1 MSARPVWFGRP
12 ERPLYGWLH
21 TAPAAAVAPTA
32 AVLCPSLGIE
42 GLAAHRTYRRL
53 AGALA
58 GAGIDAL
65 RVDYD
70 GTGDS
75 AGAQGDPGRVHAWSA
90 SIGEAVSA
98 CRAGGANAVIVIG
111 MRAGALLAVAALQEV
126 RTEGLVL
133 WDPVADGRSFLRE
146 QRALRMISVEAPVVD
161 DGSVE
166 GPGVVFDPATA
177 EDLGHLRLAA
187 SIGALPPRVLL
198 LTRPDRPEPP
208 GVRAVAEVPG
218 MTVAAAEGQA
228 DLLDVLPD
236 AAAVPEATLDRIV
249 QWCAGVGAQIPTPRS
264 DSGSAP
270 RPGGDPWRSEAL
282 VTGAGDSAV
291 LERAV
296 MLGAAGLFAIV
307 AEPADGAANGT
318 VLLSNA
324 GVLPHVG
331 PARVWVEL
339 ARRLAGA
346 GLRVARMDQ
355 SGIGDSAARPG
366 RPEGVVYTP
375 DALDDFEEAVRALM
389 PDSPA
394 DVVLAGLCSGAY
406 HSIETGQRLGSR
418 HVCAVNPI
426 LTFSP
431 AEATDGGQLDP
442 RRAAVQPLRGPFRM
456 LARRRRAVAVGERL
470 PGAAWWLLD
479 RLGLQPSPGRGLER
493 LVEGGTELLLVCG
506 EEDSK
511 PFRRRASSTLRRLE
525 RSGRF
530 HFEVVNGL
538 DHTML
543 ARGGREAAVELLAQ
557 HLLRRL
563 ASPTRPSPPPVRHG
577 HAREP

>member
-1 MSARPVWFGRP
+1 MSARPVWFGRR
-12 ERPLYGWLH
+12 ERPLFGWLH
-21 TAPAAAVAPTA
+21 TALAGGAAPTA

-53 AGALA
+53 AQALA
-58 GAGIDAL
+58 GAGVDAL
-65 RVDYD
+65 RLDYD

-75 AGAQGDPGRVHAWSA
+75 TGAQGDPDRVRAWSA
-90 SIGEAVSA
+90 SVGEAVAA
-98 CRAGGANAVIVIG
+98 CRAGGADAVVVIG
-111 MRAGALLAVAALQEV
+111 MRAGALLAAALPEA
-126 RTEGLVL
+126 RADGLVL

-166 GPGVVFDPATA
+166 GAGVVFDPATA
-177 EDLGHLRLAA
+177 QDLGRLRLVE

-198 LTRPDRPEPP
+198 LTRPDRPEPA
-208 GVRAVAEVPG
+208 GIRAVAEVHG
-218 MTVAAAEGQA
+218 VTVAPAEGQG

-236 AAAVPEATLDRIV
+236 AATVPEATLDRIV
-249 QWCAGVGAQIPTPRS
+249 RWCAGAGAPAPS
-264 DSGSAP
+264 SSAP
-270 RPGGDPWRSEAL
+270 REPAPRPAGDPWRSDAL
-282 VTGAGDSAV
+282 VAGDGAV
-291 LERAV
+291 AERAV
-296 MLGAAGLFAIV
+296 ALGAAGLFAIV
-307 AEPADGAANGT
+307 AEPADGEPSGT
-318 VLLSNA
+318 VLLSNS

-355 SGIGDSAARPG
+355 SGIGDSPARPG

-375 DALDDFEEAVRALM
+375 DALDDFEEAIRALL
-389 PDSPA
+389 PGSPA

-431 AEATDGGQLDP
+431 AEADGGGALDP
-442 RRAAVQPLRGPFRM
+442 RRGAVQPLRGPFRM
-456 LARRRRAVAVGERL
+456 LAGNRRAVALGERL
-470 PGAAWWLLD
+470 PAAAWWLLD
-479 RLGLQPSPGRGLER
+479 RLGLQPSPGRGLQR

-511 PFRRRASSTLRRLE
+511 PFRRRAAPTLRRLE

-530 HFEVVNGL
+530 RFEIVKGL

-543 ARGGREAAVELLAQ
+543 ARGGREAAVEILAQ
-557 HLLRRL
+557 HLLRRF
-563 ASPTRPSPPPVRHG
+563 ASPARPSPASVRHG